1 MISIGLI
8 IILSSIGLI
17 IFSLIYLLI
26 LLGFT
31 CEEPTDIPHS
41 IIIVGS
47 LISGLILL
55 LIGVSIL
62 MLGVK

>member
-8 IILSSIGLI
+8 IILISIGLI

-31 CEEPTDIPHS
+31 CEEPADIPHS

-55 LIGVSIL
+55 LIGISIL
-62 MLGVK
+62 LLEVK